1 MLLKSQLNRKL
12 LPSKQ
17 NLPEQRTQ
25 SEELLLRLNS
35 RLPRK
40 LLPSRKLLKE
50 LIQQREKPSK
60 LNF

>member
-1 MLLKSQLNRKL
+1 MLPKSQLNREL
-12 LPSKQ
+12 LLSKQ

>member
-1 MLLKSQLNRKL
+1 MLPKSQLNREL
-12 LPSKQ
+12 LLSKQ

-50 LIQQREKPSK
+50 LTQQREKPSK

>member
-1 MLLKSQLNRKL
+1 LLPKSQLNREL
-12 LPSKQ
+12 LLSKQ

-50 LIQQREKPSK
+50 LTQQREKPSK

>member
-1 MLLKSQLNRKL
+1 
-12 LPSKQ
+12 
-17 NLPEQRTQ
+17 LPEQRTQ

>member
-1 MLLKSQLNRKL
+1 LLPKSQLNREL
-12 LPSKQ
+12 LLSKQ

>member
-1 MLLKSQLNRKL
+1 L

-50 LIQQREKPSK
+50 LSQQREKPSK

>member
-1 MLLKSQLNRKL
+1 MLLKSQLNREL
-12 LPSKQ
+12 LLSKQ